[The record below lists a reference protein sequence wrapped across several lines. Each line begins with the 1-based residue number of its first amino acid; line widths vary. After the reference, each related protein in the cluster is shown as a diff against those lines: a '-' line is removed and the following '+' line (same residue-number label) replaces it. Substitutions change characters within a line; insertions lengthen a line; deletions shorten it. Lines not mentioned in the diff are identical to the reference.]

1 MPVFG
6 TMAARFNDD
15 GVTALYQALKVRL
28 AELGLKL
35 AEGALPLVSV
45 RHSTNQTPVVPAART
60 RYLAE
65 ITDTVRGYKKKARA
79 QARLAREIQQ
89 LRAAAAMLKLE
100 SRARRARPKPPSIWP
115 CIARKRRTPLRA
127 NCWPSGP
134 RCRRPMP
141 AMSTW

>member
-28 AELGLKL
+28 EALGMVF
-35 AEGALPLVSV
+35 APAILPTVSV

-65 ITDTVRGYKKKARA
+65 ISDTVRCL
-79 QARLAREIQQ
+79 QE
-89 LRAAAAMLKLE
+89 
-100 SRARRARPKPPSIWP
+100 ARPQPGQTG
-115 CIARKRRTPLRA
+115 A
-127 NCWPSGP
+127 
-134 RCRRPMP
+134 
-141 AMSTW
+141 